1 MAFKIPK
8 GKTYTFSIT
17 VRERDSYVPK
27 DLADMDTANSSFQ
40 LVNRDTLVPV
50 AGTITMTRIADD
62 KLLPEDPD
70 TYLNGKVSV
79 SIPDTVTSTLEYE
92 RGPKIDGYYVKPTY
106 QGVVTV
112 KFTDTTSDMVA
123 VLQDICV
130 IPVGI

>member
-17 VRERDSYVPK
+17 VLERDSYLPK

-62 KLLPEDPD
+62 KLLPGDPD
-70 TYLNGKVSV
+70 TYANGRVSV
-79 SIPDTVTSTLEYE
+79 SIPNTVTSTLEYE

-112 KFTDTTSDMVA
+112 KFTDTTSDIVA

>member
-17 VRERDSYVPK
+17 VLEKNSYLPK
-27 DLADMDTANSSFQ
+27 NLAGMDTSNSSFQ
-40 LVNRDTLVPV
+40 LINRDKLVPV
-50 AGTITMTRIADD
+50 PGAISIVRVPDD
-62 KLLPEDPD
+62 KLKPGDPNA
-70 TYLNGKVSV
+70 YANGRVSV
-79 SIPDTVTSTLEYE
+79 TIPGSVTRLLEYE

-106 QGVVTV
+106 QGVLTI
-112 KFTDTTSDMVA
+112 KFTDATSDIVA

>member
-17 VRERDSYVPK
+17 VLERDSYLPK

-40 LVNRDTLVPV
+40 LINRDTLVPV
-50 AGTITMTRIADD
+50 AGTITMTRVADD

-79 SIPDTVTSTLEYE
+79 SIPNTVTGLLEYE

-112 KFTDTTSDMVA
+112 KFTDATSDIVA

>member
-17 VRERDSYVPK
+17 VLERDSYLPK
-27 DLADMDTANSSFQ
+27 DLADMDVANSSFQ

-50 AGTITMTRIADD
+50 PGAITVVRSMDQ
-62 KLLPEDPD
+62 KLEPTDPD
-70 TYLNGKVSV
+70 SYLNGRLAVT
-79 SIPDTVTSTLEYE
+79 IPSTVTSILEYE
-92 RGPKIDGYYVKPTY
+92 RGPKVDGYYVKPTY

-112 KFTDTTSDMVA
+112 KFTDGTSDIVA

>member
-17 VRERDSYVPK
+17 VLEKNSYLPK

-50 AGTITMTRIADD
+50 PGTITMTRVADE

-70 TYLNGKVSV
+70 TYVNGRVSV
-79 SIPDTVTSTLEYE
+79 SIPNTVTSTLEYE

-112 KFTDTTSDMVA
+112 KFTDATSDIVA